1 MICAF
6 CNQRIPHHKMSCPSV
21 KMVIYLPPCSGH
33 ELESQKDELMSKPEF
48 ILERIKQL
56 FESDDIQA
64 QQEIVDKYNKYRSD
78 KSTYEGSY
86 CYCGHTDRCEC
97 SDPGIS
103 EFKSGLFNGTIAEE
117 LLNKIL

>member
-1 MICAF
+1 M
-6 CNQRIPHHKMSCPSV
+6 NQKLKEKMSMGNKEQIPSCQTN
-21 KMVIYLPPCSGH
+21 VISSCNCFVGFLSR
-33 ELESQKDELMSKPEF
+33 
-48 ILERIKQL
+48 ERIKQL

-103 EFKSGLFNGTIAEE
+103 EFKSGLFNGTITEE